1 MYEVLD
7 EIDQAIRMRYKI
19 ETERENLFDV
29 NMMIAMRVRLK
40 TAVQFNM
47 CKRAFDC
54 AVGCH
59 EILNSRVVI
68 EENGDA
74 FYVDCDSP
82 KSSFT
87 QSELSFEELINL
99 NEKIRFRIE
108 NGEYIRGYYSSDG
121 IVFLMHH
128 LGGDGK
134 SLLFFIETFM
144 KILSGGSVA
153 KVPFGRLA
161 VSDLPA
167 DSKLP
172 YFYELFIKSWNRK
185 WSKVRRVFSFED
197 MDRAFN
203 DFWKTHETQT
213 TINLFDK
220 DALDKMKKESKD
232 AGCSL
237 TSYLIADILRNM
249 PFSADVGLAVDGRI
263 DDSRLMGNYAT
274 GIHVKY
280 RFDQKRSIGEN
291 AAKFNELM
299 RPKLNDPRVRYSV
312 LHIVG
317 RMDPTLID
325 TLSLESSG
333 CYHSK
338 LTARFREIMSYG
350 KKKRDLSITNLMKDV
365 IPNKFGE
372 YEIEDIAFVPP
383 VVSYGKNLY
392 GIITVGDRM
401 IFTHHTYK

>member
-1 MYEVLD
+1 
-7 EIDQAIRMRYKI
+7 MRYKI

-29 NMMIAMRVRLK
+29 NMTIVMRVRLK
-40 TAVQFNM
+40 TAVQFDM
-47 CKRAFDC
+47 CKRAFDR
-54 AVGCH
+54 AVSVY

-68 EENGDA
+68 EDNGDA

-82 KSSFT
+82 RSSFT
-87 QSELSFEELINL
+87 ESELSFEELINA
-99 NEKIRFRIE
+99 NEKSRFKIE
-108 NGEYIRGYYSSDG
+108 DGEYIRGYYSHDG
-121 IVFLMHH
+121 LVFLMHH

-144 KILSGGSVA
+144 KILSGESVP
-153 KVPFGRLA
+153 KVPFGRLS

-185 WSKVRRVFSFED
+185 WSKVRRVFTFED

-203 DFWKTHETQT
+203 EFWKTHETQT
-213 TINLFDK
+213 TVTIYNK
-220 DALDKMKKESKD
+220 DALEKMKKESKD

-237 TSYLIADILRNM
+237 TSYLIAGMLKDM
-249 PFSADVGLAVDGRI
+249 PINADVGLAVDGRF

-280 RFDQKRSIGEN
+280 RFDQKKSIGEN
-291 AAKFNELM
+291 AGKFNDLI
-299 RPKLNDPRVRYSV
+299 RPKLNDPRARYSV

-317 RMDPTLID
+317 GMDPTLID

-333 CYHSK
+333 GYHSK
-338 LTARFREIMSYG
+338 LTSRFREIMSYG
-350 KKKRDLSITNLMKDV
+350 KKKRDLSITNLMKDI
-365 IPNKFGE
+365 IPNKYGK

-383 VVSYGKNLY
+383 VVSYGRNLY

-401 IFTHHTYK
+401 TVTHHTYK

>member
-1 MYEVLD
+1 
-7 EIDQAIRMRYKI
+7 MRYKI

-29 NMMIAMRVRLK
+29 NMTIAMQVRLK
-40 TAVQFNM
+40 TAVQFDM
-47 CKRAFDC
+47 CKRAFDR
-54 AVGCH
+54 AVSVY

-82 KSSFT
+82 RSSFT
-87 QSELSFEELINL
+87 ESELSFEELINA
-99 NEKIRFRIE
+99 NEKIRFKIE
-108 NGEYIRGYYSSDG
+108 TGEYIRGYYSHDG
-121 IVFLMHH
+121 LVFLMHH

-144 KILSGGSVA
+144 KILTGESVS
-153 KVPFGRLA
+153 KVPFGRLS

-167 DSKLP
+167 DSKQP

-185 WSKVRRVFSFED
+185 WSKVRRVFTFED

-203 DFWKTHETQT
+203 EFWKTHETQT
-213 TINLFDK
+213 TVTVYDR
-220 DALDKMKKESKD
+220 DALDRIKKESKD

-237 TSYLIADILRNM
+237 TSYLIAGMLKDM
-249 PFSADVGLAVDGRI
+249 PIIADVGLAVDGRL

-280 RFDQKRSIGEN
+280 RFDQKKSIGEN
-291 AAKFNELM
+291 AGKFNDLM
-299 RPKLNDPRVRYSV
+299 RPKLNDPRARYSV

-317 RMDPTLID
+317 GMDPTLID

-333 CYHSK
+333 GYHSK
-338 LTARFREIMSYG
+338 LTSRFREIMSYG
-350 KKKRDLSITNLMKDV
+350 KKKRDLSITNLMKDI
-365 IPNKFGE
+365 IPNKYGK

-383 VVSYGKNLY
+383 VVSYGRNLY

-401 IFTHHTYK
+401 TVTHHTYK

>member
-1 MYEVLD
+1 
-7 EIDQAIRMRYKI
+7 MRYKI

-29 NMMIAMRVRLK
+29 NMTIAMRVRLK
-40 TAVQFNM
+40 TAVQFDM
-47 CKRAFDC
+47 CKRAFDR
-54 AVGCH
+54 AVSVY

-74 FYVDCDSP
+74 FYVGCDSP
-82 KSSFT
+82 RSSFT
-87 QSELSFEELINL
+87 ESELSFEELINA
-99 NEKIRFRIE
+99 NEKIRFKIE
-108 NGEYIRGYYSSDG
+108 DGEYIRGYYSHDG
-121 IVFLMHH
+121 LVFQMHH

-144 KILSGGSVA
+144 KIMSGESVP
-153 KVPFGRLA
+153 KIPFGRLS

-172 YFYELFIKSWNRK
+172 YFYELFVKSWNRK
-185 WSKVRRVFSFED
+185 WSKVRRVFTFED

-203 DFWKTHETQT
+203 EFWKTHETQT
-213 TINLFDK
+213 TVTVYDK
-220 DALDKMKKESKD
+220 DALDRIKKESKD

-237 TSYLIADILRNM
+237 TSYLIAGMLKDM
-249 PFSADVGLAVDGRI
+249 PINADVGLAVDGRL

-280 RFDQKRSIGEN
+280 RFDQKKSIGEN
-291 AAKFNELM
+291 AGKFNDLM
-299 RPKLNDPRVRYSV
+299 RPKLNDPRARYSV

-317 RMDPTLID
+317 GMDPTLID

-333 CYHSK
+333 GYHSK
-338 LTARFREIMSYG
+338 LTSRFREIMSYG
-350 KKKRDLSITNLMKDV
+350 KKKRDLSITNLMKDI
-365 IPNKFGE
+365 IPNKYGK

-383 VVSYGKNLY
+383 VVSYGRNLY

-401 IFTHHTYK
+401 TVTHHTYK

>member
-1 MYEVLD
+1 
-7 EIDQAIRMRYKI
+7 MRYKI

-29 NMMIAMRVRLK
+29 NMTIAMRVRLK
-40 TAVQFNM
+40 TAVQFDM
-47 CKRAFDC
+47 CRRAFDR
-54 AVGCH
+54 AVSVY

-82 KSSFT
+82 RSSFT
-87 QSELSFEELINL
+87 ESELSFEELINA
-99 NEKIRFRIE
+99 NEKIRFKIE
-108 NGEYIRGYYSSDG
+108 DGEYIRGYYSHDG
-121 IVFLMHH
+121 LVFLMHH

-144 KILSGGSVA
+144 KILSGESVP
-153 KVPFGRLA
+153 KVPFGRLS
-161 VSDLPA
+161 VSNLPA

-185 WSKVRRVFSFED
+185 WSKVRRVFTFED

-203 DFWKTHETQT
+203 EFWKTHETQT
-213 TINLFDK
+213 TVTVYDRY
-220 DALDKMKKESKD
+220 ALDRIKKESKD

-237 TSYLIADILRNM
+237 TSYLISGMLKDM
-249 PFSADVGLAVDGRI
+249 PINVDVGLAVDGRL

-280 RFDQKRSIGEN
+280 RFDQKKSIGEN
-291 AAKFNELM
+291 AGKFNDLM

-317 RMDPTLID
+317 GMDPTLID

-333 CYHSK
+333 GYHSK
-338 LTARFREIMSYG
+338 LTSRFREIMSYG
-350 KKKRDLSITNLMKDV
+350 KKKRDLSITNLMKDI
-365 IPNKFGE
+365 IPNKYGK

-383 VVSYGKNLY
+383 VVSYGRNLY
-392 GIITVGDRM
+392 GIITVGDHM
-401 IFTHHTYK
+401 TVTHHTYK

>member
-1 MYEVLD
+1 MD
-7 EIDQAIRMRYKI
+7 ASNQAIRMRYKI

-29 NMMIAMRVRLK
+29 NMTIAMRVRLK
-40 TAVQFNM
+40 TAVQFDM
-47 CKRAFDC
+47 CKRAFDR
-54 AVGCH
+54 AVSVY

-74 FYVDCDSP
+74 FYVDCVSP
-82 KSSFT
+82 RSSFT
-87 QSELSFEELINL
+87 LSELSFEELINA
-99 NEKIRFRIE
+99 NEKIRFKIE
-108 NGEYIRGYYSSDG
+108 DGEYIRGYYSHDG
-121 IVFLMHH
+121 LVFLMHH

-144 KILSGGSVA
+144 KILSGESVS
-153 KVPFGRLA
+153 KVPFGRLS
-161 VSDLPA
+161 VSDLPV

-172 YFYELFIKSWNRK
+172 YFYELLIKSWNRK
-185 WSKVRRVFSFED
+185 WSKVRRVFTFED

-203 DFWKTHETQT
+203 EFWKIHETQT
-213 TINLFDK
+213 TVTVYDR
-220 DALDKMKKESKD
+220 DALDRIKKESKD

-237 TSYLIADILRNM
+237 TSYLISGMLKDM
-249 PFSADVGLAVDGRI
+249 PINADVGLAVDGRL

-280 RFDQKRSIGEN
+280 RFDQKKSIGEN
-291 AAKFNELM
+291 AGKFNDLM
-299 RPKLNDPRVRYSV
+299 RPKLNDPRARYSV

-317 RMDPTLID
+317 GMDPTLID

-333 CYHSK
+333 GYHSK
-338 LTARFREIMSYG
+338 LTSRFREIMSYG
-350 KKKRDLSITNLMKDV
+350 KKKRDLSITNLMKDI
-365 IPNKFGE
+365 IPNKYGK

-383 VVSYGKNLY
+383 VVSYGRNLY

-401 IFTHHTYK
+401 TVTHHTYK